1 MIKYILSAIIF
12 FSVTSGAVAQ
22 TREELEHQR
31 QQLRKE
37 IEETEKQ
44 LNANKA
50 KTKESL
56 LQWKLINNKVELQDR
71 VIDNISKD
79 LRILDN
85 NIYTILFAPIG
96 PCFI

>member
-1 MIKYILSAIIF
+1 MLKYILSAVIF
-12 FSVTSGAVAQ
+12 FSVTSSSIAQ
-22 TREELEHQR
+22 TREELEKQR

-44 LNANKA
+44 LSSNKA

-56 LQWKLINNKVELQDR
+56 LAYKLISNKVELQDR
-71 VIDNISKD
+71 VIDNINKD

-85 NIYTILFAPIG
+85 NIYTIQKDKFSCP
-96 PCFI
+96 F